1 MVESR
6 LSRSPFMNFS
16 FTWWNFGYHKALSRN
31 FFFTMEIWLS
41 RSLFTIFS
49 FTWWNLGYHEALS
62 RIFLSHCVVHKMH
75 ELVEDSFYI
84 YHKEYLHR
92 TRLVKNLA
100 SWFRAPFV
108 RKRVWFSLF

>member
-1 MVESR
+1 MVEFR
-6 LSRSPFMNFS
+6 LSQSPF
-16 FTWWNFGYHKALSRN
+16 TN
-31 FFFTMEIWLS
+31 FFFTVEIWLS

-75 ELVEDSFYI
+75 ELGEDSFYI

-100 SWFRAPFV
+100 S
-108 RKRVWFSLF
+108 